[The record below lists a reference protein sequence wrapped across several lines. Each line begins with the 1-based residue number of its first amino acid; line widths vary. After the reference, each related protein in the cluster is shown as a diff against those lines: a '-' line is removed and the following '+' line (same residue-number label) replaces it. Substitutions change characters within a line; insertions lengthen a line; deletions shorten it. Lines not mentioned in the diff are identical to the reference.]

1 MTPHTLLLL
10 SAVLLVLFAIPLWL
24 RRVPPNRFYGVR
36 TRATLSDEARWYEV
50 NARSGLDLLV
60 AGLVMLVGITML
72 GSVGARWPAEL
83 RDLAAAVLLIVLLAI
98 VSVRAMRTPGR

>member
-1 MTPHTLLLL
+1 MTPH
-10 SAVLLVLFAIPLWL
+10 VLLVLSGILLVVFAIPLWM

-36 TRATLSDEARWYEV
+36 TRATLSDEARWYDV
-50 NARSGLDLLV
+50 NARSGLDLFV
-60 AGLVMLVGITML
+60 AGVVMLVGIAVI

-98 VSVRAMRTPGR
+98 VSVRAMRMPGR